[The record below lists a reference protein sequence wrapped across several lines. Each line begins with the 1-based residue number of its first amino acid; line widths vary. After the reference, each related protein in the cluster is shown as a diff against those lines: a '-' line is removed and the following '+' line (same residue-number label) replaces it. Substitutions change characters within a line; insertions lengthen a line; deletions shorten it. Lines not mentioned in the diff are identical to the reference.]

1 MWRVSLSEYWVF
13 EPCQIEPHRL
23 SELNRLEEKRQKP
36 KSEEEKDS
44 DERDKDNKKK
54 AAEAQP
60 QPEVRTQ
67 RLRRAYHHMLD
78 SSKPFQPASHPPDT
92 GAEESAPFVGHW
104 RQHVQF
110 LRARQA
116 EQMNGGLDD
125 DENAG
130 IGRVELKRGGG
141 INEWKWNGR

>member
-1 MWRVSLSEYWVF
+1 LGSIFLSRTDRI
-13 EPCQIEPHRL
+13 P
-23 SELNRLEEKRQKP
+23 ELNRLEDKRQKP

-44 DERDKDNKKK
+44 EERDKDENKKK
-54 AAEAQP
+54 VEQQQQQP
-60 QPEVRTQ
+60 QQ

-78 SSKPFQPASHPPDT
+78 SSKPFQRASHPPDT

-116 EQMNGGLDD
+116 GQVNNEMYDD
-125 DENAG
+125 GDAAG
-130 IGRVELKRGGG
+130 IGRAELRRGGG
-141 INEWKWNGR
+141 MEWKWNGR